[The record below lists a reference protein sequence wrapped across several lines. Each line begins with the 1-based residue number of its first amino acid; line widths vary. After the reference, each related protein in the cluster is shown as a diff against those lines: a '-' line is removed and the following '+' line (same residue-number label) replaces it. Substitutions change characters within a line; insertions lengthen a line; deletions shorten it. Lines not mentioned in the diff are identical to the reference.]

1 MKTKKMISALLAVCL
16 LLSLLP
22 ALGLTAAAVEVE
34 TLYECGFETPEE
46 TKLWSFSDE
55 DLDGRVW
62 ERKVSGDT
70 PGSTYPHTEGNCA
83 LLSYSYDKDTKQALK
98 PDNWAWSPVIEIPAL
113 GNTWLSYDVFAQG
126 TVAFAEHYSVYV
138 RVEGEGIIKLFDE
151 TLEKGEDYGSGACRN
166 ISLIDYAGKNVQII
180 FRHHD
185 TTNQL
190 AIGID
195 AIKVQRIVPKKI
207 DAVAVNVDEP
217 MVGAPITNASDI
229 PEDYEG
235 YTVASVQWEPNDT
248 EFKADC
254 SYSVLVTLEAKDD
267 YVFPIGV
274 TPYINERPAKIVYQG
289 EQELKISYT
298 FSKLLPV
305 MPSMYFDDV
314 KTADWFYGD
323 VEFAYYYRL
332 MNGVGNNKFDPNGS
346 CTRGMIVTI
355 LYRMKGEP
363 GHSGKNPFTDVK
375 ADQWYTDA
383 VIWAAENGI
392 VEGVGNG
399 KFAPEENIT
408 REQLATILCRFAKTE
423 GVYKEEDC
431 TMLVG
436 FADQSKVSSWAA
448 DSMSWAVGV
457 GLVGGSNEKDGLY
470 LMPQGDAQ
478 RCQVAAIFQRFGIG
492 FAYFG

>member
-1 MKTKKMISALLAVCL
+1 MKMKKLISALLAFCML
-16 LLSLLP
+16 FSLLP
-22 ALGLTAAAVEVE
+22 ALGLSAAAVEVE
-34 TLYECGFETPEE
+34 TLYECGFETEEE
-46 TKLWSFSDE
+46 TSRWSFSDE
-55 DLDGRVW
+55 DLDGRTW
-62 ERKVSGDT
+62 ERKVSGSA
-70 PGSTYPHTEGNCA
+70 PGSSVPHTEGNCA
-83 LLSYSYDKDTKQALK
+83 LLSYSYDQVNKKALT

-126 TVAFAEHYSVYV
+126 TVAYAEHYSVLI
-138 RVEGEGIIKLFDE
+138 RVAGKGIEKVYDE
-151 TLEKGEDYGSGACRN
+151 TLEKGEDYSSAARRN
-166 ISLIDYAGKNVQII
+166 ISLIEFAGETIQII
-180 FRHHD
+180 FQHHES
-185 TTNQL
+185 TNQL

-195 AIKVQRIVPKKI
+195 AVKVQRSVPKNI
-207 DAVAVNVDEP
+207 DAVAVFVDEP
-217 MVGAPITNASDI
+217 TVGAPITNASDI

-235 YTVASVQWEPNDT
+235 YTVASVQWEPYDT
-248 EFKADC
+248 EFKADQ

-267 YVFPIGV
+267 YVFPKDV
-274 TPYINERPAKIVYQG
+274 TPYINEWKAQIIYQS

-314 KTADWFYGD
+314 KTSDWFYGD
-323 VEFAYYYRL
+323 VEYAYYYRL
-332 MNGVGNNKFDPNGS
+332 MNGVGNNKFDPYGT

-375 ADQWYTDA
+375 SGQWYTDA

-392 VEGVGNG
+392 VDGMGNG
-399 KFAPEENIT
+399 KFEPETNIT

-423 GVYKEEDC
+423 GIYSDKDC

-448 DSMSWAVGV
+448 DAMSWAVGV
-457 GLVGGSNEKDGLY
+457 GLIGGSSEKDGLY
-470 LMPQGDAQ
+470 LLPQGNAQ
-478 RCQVAAIFQRFGIG
+478 RCQVAAIFQRFCTN
-492 FAYFG
+492 FAYYG